1 METMDVI
8 VMLTASILDLEN
20 ITAHVRLVTQEME
33 PSVLVSPKVVA
44 AFKLSL
50 RLLRFIKFLI

>member
-8 VMLTASILDLEN
+8 VMLTVCILDLEN
-20 ITAHVRLVTQEME
+20 ITAHARLVTQEME
-33 PSVLVSPKVVA
+33 PSVLVGPKIVA
-44 AFKLSL
+44 ALKLSL

>member
-1 METMDVI
+1 MDVI
-8 VMLTASILDLEN
+8 VMLTACILDLEN

-33 PSVLVSPKVVA
+33 PSVLVSPTIVA

-50 RLLRFIKFLI
+50 RLLTFIKFLI

>member
-1 METMDVI
+1 MDVI
-8 VMLTASILDLEN
+8 VMLTASTLDLEN
-20 ITAHVRLVTQEME
+20 TTAHVRLVTQEME
-33 PSVLVSPKVVA
+33 PSVLVSLKVVA

>member
-8 VMLTASILDLEN
+8 VMLTACILDLEN
-20 ITAHVRLVTQEME
+20 ITAHARLVTQEME
-33 PSVLVSPKVVA
+33 SSVLVSPKIVA

>member
-1 METMDVI
+1 MDVI
-8 VMLTASILDLEN
+8 VILTASILDLEN
-20 ITAHVRLVTQEME
+20 TTAHVRLVTQEME

>member
-8 VMLTASILDLEN
+8 VMLTACILDLEN
-20 ITAHVRLVTQEME
+20 ITAHARLVTQEME
-33 PSVLVSPKVVA
+33 PSVLVGPKIVA
-44 AFKLSL
+44 ALKLSL

>member
-8 VMLTASILDLEN
+8 VMPTASILDLEN
-20 ITAHVRLVTQEME
+20 TTAHAHLVTQEME
-33 PSVLVSPKVVA
+33 SSVLVSPKIVA

-50 RLLRFIKFLI
+50 RLLGFCRVLI

>member
-8 VMLTASILDLEN
+8 VILTASILDLEN
-20 ITAHVRLVTQEME
+20 TTANVRLVTQEME

-50 RLLRFIKFLI
+50 SLLSFIKFLI

>member
-1 METMDVI
+1 METTDVI

-33 PSVLVSPKVVA
+33 PSVLVSPKEVA

-50 RLLRFIKFLI
+50 T